1 MAVEKMSLAKALN
14 ESLRK
19 ALDTDPKVLIMGED
33 VGKLGGVFR
42 ITDGLQKDF
51 GEGRVIDTPLAESGI
66 VGTAIGLALRGYRP
80 IVEIQFDGFVFPAY
94 DQIVTQLAK
103 MHARALGKV
112 KMPVVI
118 RIPYGGGIG
127 AVEHHSESPE
137 ALFAHVAGLK
147 VVSPSNASDAYW
159 MMQQAV
165 QSDDPIIFFEPKR
178 RYWDKGELDTESIP
192 GPLHKAAVA
201 REGSDLTLVAY
212 GPMVKVCLEAA
223 AAAQEEG
230 KSVEVLDLRSMSPI
244 DFDAVQAS
252 VEKTGL
258 LVVVHEAPVFY
269 GSGAEIAARITER
282 CFYHLEAPVL
292 RVGGYHAPTRR
303 PGWRTSTCRVST
315 GCSMPSTA
323 RWRTEERV
331 VTTMTETSARFRE
344 FKMPDV
350 GEGLTEAEILKWF
363 VQPGDTVTDGQV
375 VCEVETA
382 KAAVELPIPFD
393 GVVHELRFPEGTTV
407 DVGEVIIA
415 VDVAPGSGDAPAE
428 PEPVQEAVAEPAAE
442 EAPKGRQPVLVGY
455 GVAESSTKRRARKG
469 AEIPGPAAAAA
480 QAEINGHRAKV
491 AESRPLAKPP
501 VRKLAKDLGIDLATV
516 TPTGEGGVITRED
529 VHAAAAP
536 APAEAPVRAEEAVA
550 APAPVEAVAPVGRET
565 RIPVKGVRK
574 AIAQAMVGSA
584 FTAPHVTEFVTVDVT
599 RTMKLVAELKEDKD
613 MAGVRVNPLLVIAK
627 ALLVAIKRNPAVN
640 AAWDEA
646 NQEIVQKHYVN
657 LGIAAATPR
666 GLIVPN
672 IKDAHDKTLP
682 ELGAAL
688 ADLVSTA
695 REGKTSPAAMAGGTV
710 TITNVGVFGV
720 DTGTPILNP
729 GESAIL
735 AVGAIKLQPW
745 VHKGKVK
752 PRQVTTLALSFDH
765 RLVDGELGSKVL
777 ADVAAILEQPKR
789 LITWG

>member
-1 MAVEKMSLAKALN
+1 M
-14 ESLRK
+14 
-19 ALDTDPKVLIMGED
+19 
-33 VGKLGGVFR
+33 
-42 ITDGLQKDF
+42 
-51 GEGRVIDTPLAESGI
+51 
-66 VGTAIGLALRGYRP
+66 
-80 IVEIQFDGFVFPAY
+80 
-94 DQIVTQLAK
+94 
-103 MHARALGKV
+103 
-112 KMPVVI
+112 
-118 RIPYGGGIG
+118 
-127 AVEHHSESPE
+127 
-137 ALFAHVAGLK
+137 
-147 VVSPSNASDAYW
+147 
-159 MMQQAV
+159 
-165 QSDDPIIFFEPKR
+165 
-178 RYWDKGELDTESIP
+178 
-192 GPLHKAAVA
+192 
-201 REGSDLTLVAY
+201 
-212 GPMVKVCLEAA
+212 
-223 AAAQEEG
+223 
-230 KSVEVLDLRSMSPI
+230 
-244 DFDAVQAS
+244 
-252 VEKTGL
+252 
-258 LVVVHEAPVFY
+258 
-269 GSGAEIAARITER
+269 
-282 CFYHLEAPVL
+282 
-292 RVGGYHAPTRR
+292 
-303 PGWRTSTCRVST
+303 
-315 GCSMPSTA
+315 
-323 RWRTEERV
+323 
-331 VTTMTETSARFRE
+331 TTMTETSARFRE

-393 GVVHELRFPEGTTV
+393 GVVHELRFGEGTTV
-407 DVGEVIIA
+407 DVGQVIIA
-415 VDVAPGSGDAPAE
+415 IDVAPGSGDAPA
-428 PEPVQEAVAEPAAE
+428 PAAE
-442 EAPKGRQPVLVGY
+442 PVREPVETADAADAPKGRTPVLVGY
-455 GVAESSTKRRARKG
+455 GVAESSTKRRPRKG
-469 AEIPGPAAAAA
+469 ASGAPEAAAVAAAVQAELNGHSAPASAPAAAPAVPA
-480 QAEINGHRAKV
+480 QAGAP
-491 AESRPLAKPP
+491 SGRPLAKPP

-516 TPTGEGGVITRED
+516 TPTGRDGVITRED

-536 APAEAPVRAEEAVA
+536 AAGTAPVPAVSEPVAAETPAAVA
-550 APAPVEAVAPVGRET
+550 GSARET

-613 MAGVRVNPLLVIAK
+613 MAGVRVNPLLIIAK
-627 ALLVAIKRNPAVN
+627 ALLVAIKRNPEVN

-672 IKDAHDKTLP
+672 VKDAHDKTLP
-682 ELGAAL
+682 QLAASLGE
-688 ADLVSTA
+688 LVSTA
-695 REGKTSPAAMAGGTV
+695 RDGKTSPAAMAGGTV

-789 LITWG
+789 LITWA

>member
-1 MAVEKMSLAKALN
+1 M
-14 ESLRK
+14 
-19 ALDTDPKVLIMGED
+19 
-33 VGKLGGVFR
+33 
-42 ITDGLQKDF
+42 
-51 GEGRVIDTPLAESGI
+51 
-66 VGTAIGLALRGYRP
+66 
-80 IVEIQFDGFVFPAY
+80 
-94 DQIVTQLAK
+94 
-103 MHARALGKV
+103 
-112 KMPVVI
+112 
-118 RIPYGGGIG
+118 
-127 AVEHHSESPE
+127 
-137 ALFAHVAGLK
+137 
-147 VVSPSNASDAYW
+147 
-159 MMQQAV
+159 
-165 QSDDPIIFFEPKR
+165 
-178 RYWDKGELDTESIP
+178 
-192 GPLHKAAVA
+192 
-201 REGSDLTLVAY
+201 
-212 GPMVKVCLEAA
+212 
-223 AAAQEEG
+223 
-230 KSVEVLDLRSMSPI
+230 
-244 DFDAVQAS
+244 
-252 VEKTGL
+252 
-258 LVVVHEAPVFY
+258 
-269 GSGAEIAARITER
+269 
-282 CFYHLEAPVL
+282 
-292 RVGGYHAPTRR
+292 
-303 PGWRTSTCRVST
+303 
-315 GCSMPSTA
+315 
-323 RWRTEERV
+323 
-331 VTTMTETSARFRE
+331 TTMTETSARFRE

-407 DVGEVIIA
+407 DVGQVIIA
-415 VDVAPGSGDAPAE
+415 IDVAPGGGDAPA
-428 PEPVQEAVAEPAAE
+428 PAAAAPAQEPVEAPEAEAE
-442 EAPKGRQPVLVGY
+442 PKGRTPVLVGY
-455 GVAESSTKRRARKG
+455 GVAESSTKRRPRKG
-469 AEIPGPAAAAA
+469 AAAAPEAAAVAAAVQAELNGHGAPAPAPAATATAPA
-480 QAEINGHRAKV
+480 GAPAGG
-491 AESRPLAKPP
+491 RPLAKPP

-516 TPTGEGGVITRED
+516 VPTGKDGIITRED

-536 APAEAPVRAEEAVA
+536 AAAEAPAAVVS
-550 APAPVEAVAPVGRET
+550 PVAPEPPAAAVPAAVSDSARET

-613 MAGVRVNPLLVIAK
+613 MAGVRVNPLLIIAK
-627 ALLVAIKRNPAVN
+627 ALLVAIKRNPEVN

-682 ELGAAL
+682 QLAEALGEL
-688 ADLVSTA
+688 VTTA
-695 REGKTSPAAMAGGTV
+695 RDGKTSPAAMAGGTV

-789 LITWG
+789 LITWA